1 MLKHV
6 DTHIFKSWKK
16 NNSIWRVE
24 ESAWQH
30 GQQKWPHMKF
40 TFERGWIC
48 LDESSSDGFQ
58 RFIKSLGNQEPLEL
72 NSSSSILRMILL
84 GAISIHIPK
93 LFYKQREIESWQSHL
108 LWQEIASE
116 QLNIRQRSWFL
127 DDFKTWTC
135 LKIHGNCQKLHCTWL
150 ISIRKG
156 TNQDFLMPIF
166 WKHPH
171 IPILVGCTP
180 IIYIYIP
187 KCWS

>member
-1 MLKHV
+1 MLKHA
-6 DTHIFKSWKK
+6 DTHIFMEK

-48 LDESSSDGFQ
+48 LDESFSDGFQ
-58 RFIKSLGNQEPLEL
+58 RFIKSLGNQEPLEF

-93 LFYKQREIESWQSHL
+93 LFYKEREIESWQSHL

-116 QLNIRQRSWFL
+116 QWNIGQRIWFL

-135 LKIHGNCQKLHCTWL
+135 LKIQGTCLKLHCTWL

-156 TNQDFLMPIF
+156 TNQDVLMPIF
-166 WKHPH
+166 FGN
-171 IPILVGCTP
+171 ILTFQ
-180 IIYIYIP
+180 YL
-187 KCWS
+187 